1 VRIQDRAAG
10 RSSALS
16 LKNQLAVWKTVLH
29 LLAVVGLFCR
39 LPLVP
44 PRSSHDG

>member
-1 VRIQDRAAG
+1 VSIQERAAG

-16 LKNQLAVWKTVLH
+16 LKNQIAVWRTILH

-44 PRSSHDG
+44 TRSSR